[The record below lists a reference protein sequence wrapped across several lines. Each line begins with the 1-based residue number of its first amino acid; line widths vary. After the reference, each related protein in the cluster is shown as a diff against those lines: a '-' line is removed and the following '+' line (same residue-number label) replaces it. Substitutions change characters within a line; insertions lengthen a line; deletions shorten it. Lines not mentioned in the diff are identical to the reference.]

1 MRFLTGNIFVKII
14 LGVTI
19 VFHCALSNAL
29 AQTELK
35 AQQKEI
41 LVIGRSV
48 IVNGNI
54 AEARKSA
61 ISEALILGV
70 EAYLTRRLGS
80 QGMINNFPGLIHD
93 VIPKAR
99 EEVENFNIL
108 AEEQQGKNYKILV
121 RLKINENVMEEKLSA
136 IGLISIQ
143 GPPIKILFLVSQ
155 IGSTENEVSY
165 WWHDPESSSGLTPT
179 ELALHRVF
187 QERGLNPISRL
198 LNTPEEEYTS
208 EMKALELTDADAVE
222 WGRAYGAEVV
232 IHGKCEILK
241 DKEVYVMLSALNVEK
256 GNLIYLD
263 AQPEKIPKERDYNE
277 GILESIEKAVSEV
290 AVRMVP
296 PIIRAMEEP
305 ETRLSRL
312 KMTLRGMKNFKHFTD
327 YRAFLKREIEGVKSV
342 RQTRIRGNAISF
354 LVEYEGDENTF
365 LDLVTNHE
373 NPPFEADLSKT
384 EDGEIIIIIR

>member
-1 MRFLTGNIFVKII
+1 MRFLTESVFVKII
-14 LGVTI
+14 FGLTI
-19 VFHCALSNAL
+19 FVHCALSTAL
-29 AQTELK
+29 AQTSGK
-35 AQQKEI
+35 GQQKEI
-41 LVIGRSV
+41 LIIGRSV
-48 IVNGNI
+48 IVDGNI

-61 ISEALILGV
+61 ISEALTLGV
-70 EAYLTRRLGS
+70 EAYLMRRLGS
-80 QGMINNFPGLIHD
+80 QGMINNFPGLIRD

-121 RLKINENVMEEKLSA
+121 RLKINDNVMEEKLRE
-136 IGLISIQ
+136 IGFISIQ

-155 IGSTENEVSY
+155 IGARENEVSY
-165 WWHDPESSSGLTPT
+165 WWHDPQSSPDLTPT
-179 ELALHRVF
+179 EVALHRVF

-198 LNTPEEEYTS
+198 LNTPEEEYSS
-208 EMKALELTDADAVE
+208 EMKAKDLTDADAVK
-222 WGRAYGAEVV
+222 WGRVYGAKVV

-241 DKEVYVMLSALNVEK
+241 DREVYVTLSALDVEK
-256 GNLIYLD
+256 GNLIYMD
-263 AQPEKIPKERDYNE
+263 AQPETIDKKRDYKE

-296 PIIRAMEEP
+296 PIIRAVEEP

-312 KMTLRGMKNFKHFTD
+312 EMTLRGMKNFKNFTD
-327 YRAFLKREIEGVKSV
+327 YRAFLKREIDGVKSV

-373 NPPFEADLSKT
+373 NL
-384 EDGEIIIIIR
+384 